1 MMVKLMV
8 DTFIK
13 SSLLYE
19 ALVFILGIF
28 KILSFNFYTVKLIKL
43 SQKKGFRLIDYRLAI
58 LSIFQTLLP
67 SFQLHFH
74 PR

>member
-13 SSLLYE
+13 SFLLSE

-28 KILSFNFYTVKLIKL
+28 KILSFKVLTF
-43 SQKKGFRLIDYRLAI
+43 AI
-58 LSIFQTLLP
+58 EVSTIRIMK
-67 SFQLHFH
+67 SGHRACSLHSY
-74 PR
+74 